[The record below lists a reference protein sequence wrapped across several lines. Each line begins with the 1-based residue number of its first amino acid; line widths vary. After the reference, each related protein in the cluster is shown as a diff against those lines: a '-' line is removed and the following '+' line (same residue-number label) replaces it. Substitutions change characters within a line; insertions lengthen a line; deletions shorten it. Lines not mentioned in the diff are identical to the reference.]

1 MQNLLKKYTEQYNYL
16 YSNFKWKVNATILKL
31 IPFMYLTKENEP
43 DFQNIEKILEVL
55 KSNSSLFSHYRGHM
69 QYQIAFMIDSM
80 KTNPEVTIQK
90 LMNTDDL
97 LDKNG
102 FKKSQY
108 LTMSSFI
115 LMNQKNVEDKAKKSY
130 KLYELMKKEH
140 RFLTSR
146 DDYPIA
152 ILLSLSNE
160 LESDLIK
167 RMEFFYNNLPG
178 KYFKKGN
185 DLQFLSQILS
195 IFQLAELKDNIVKL
209 NELFHNM
216 KKNKLKISRRS
227 YPLIGIIYF
236 LYQDNLPKAIEDILA
251 IFNEMNSMKGFKWS
265 KDYNTFLSMLAVI
278 TEKSKNID
286 SNLIDTGINLAIENI
301 IQAQTAAII
310 AATSAA
316 TVAATSSGS
325 N

>member
-1 MQNLLKKYTEQYNYL
+1 MNEYLKNYYEKYQYL
-16 YSNFKWKVNATILKL
+16 YSKNKWKVNATILKL
-31 IPFMYLTKENEP
+31 IPFMYLTKDTTP
-43 DFQNIEKILEVL
+43 DQQNIEDIQKKL
-55 KSNSSLFSHYRGHM
+55 KNETSLFSHYRGHM
-69 QYQIAFMIDSM
+69 QYQISFLIDSL
-80 KTNPEVTIQK
+80 KTDPKETIQK
-90 LMNTDDL
+90 IMNIEDTL
-97 LDKNG
+97 ANQG

-108 LTMSSFI
+108 LTISSFI
-115 LMNQKNVEDKAKKSY
+115 LLDEENVEEKTKKSY

-167 RMEFFYNNLPG
+167 RMEYFYNNLSG

-195 IFQLAELKDNIVKL
+195 IFQLAPMKENITKL

-216 KKNKLKISRRS
+216 KKNKLKIARRS
-227 YPLIGIIYF
+227 YPLIGMLYF
-236 LYQDNLPKAIEDILA
+236 LYQNNLPQSINDILEL
-251 IFNEMNSMKGFKWS
+251 FKEMNSMKGFKWS
-265 KDYNTFLSMLAVI
+265 KEYNTFLSMLLTI
-278 TEKSKNID
+278 TKQAKKID
-286 SNLIDTGINLAIENI
+286 SSLIDTGVNLAIENI

-316 TVAATSSGS
+316 TVAATTSS